1 MTCFHPCWWTG
12 TLFPAFVWPPKLL
25 RSCAGVWFC
34 FSSSRTA
41 ERGFPPSCPGLALLP
56 GWPLS
61 EAHKPVYSPLALE
74 FMHVWHQKS
83 WTFQINST
91 GKESGCACFP
101 GRDTFSVQA
110 AAAATLP
117 LNHFFLSK
125 GVFQPAASPGQAGL
139 CLRLCDN
146 ILSTGSGPF
155 SAVLPGCGE
164 ISRDGNSRFRLRPLL
179 AL

>member
-1 MTCFHPCWWTG
+1 MCGCLNCCGVALAFGSVSP
-12 TLFPAFVWPPKLL
+12 PAGL
-25 RSCAGVWFC
+25 RSVDSHRAVLGWRSCLAGLY
-34 FSSSRTA
+34 
-41 ERGFPPSCPGLALLP
+41 P
-56 GWPLS
+56 
-61 EAHKPVYSPLALE
+61 KPTSLCTVPWALE
-74 FMHVWHQKS
+74 FMRVWHQKS

-91 GKESGCACFP
+91 GKESGRACFP
-101 GRDTFSVQA
+101 GRDTFPVQA
-110 AAAATLP
+110 AAAAMLP

-164 ISRDGNSRFRLRPLL
+164 ISRDGNSRFRLHPLL